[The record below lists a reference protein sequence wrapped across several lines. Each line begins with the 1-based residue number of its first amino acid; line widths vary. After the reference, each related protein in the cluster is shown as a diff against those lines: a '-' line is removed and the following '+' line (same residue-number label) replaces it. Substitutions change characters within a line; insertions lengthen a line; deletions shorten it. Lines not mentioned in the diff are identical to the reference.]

1 MPSENQTAF
10 SFGDF
15 EMTVKLKAPEGFTDV
30 SFGSQSYAADENGI
44 VEVPSEAAE
53 FLYQF
58 GFGNVA
64 SEPAEG
70 PEKAKRGRKPKTGQ
84 PAGQSEPAEAA
95 EPAEAEAAEPAEA
108 EAEPAEAEAAEPAEA
123 EAEPAEAEKAE

>member
-84 PAGQSEPAEAA
+84 PAGQSEPAEA
-95 EPAEAEAAEPAEA
+95 EAEAAEPAE
-108 EAEPAEAEAAEPAEA
+108 AEAEAAEPAEA

>member
-95 EPAEAEAAEPAEA
+95 EPAEPAEAEAEAAEAAEAAEPAEA
-108 EAEPAEAEAAEPAEA
+108 E
-123 EAEPAEAEKAE
+123 KAE

>member
-64 SEPAEG
+64 SEPAE
-70 PEKAKRGRKPKTGQ
+70 A
-84 PAGQSEPAEAA
+84 
-95 EPAEAEAAEPAEA
+95 
-108 EAEPAEAEAAEPAEA
+108 AEPAEAEAAEPAEA